1 MKYRFLIFCQL
12 LLVSLSAQK
21 VISGYVYNTQKEPL
35 IGATIRAIEKET
47 GVVSNQ
53 FGYFSMNLPSGKHTI
68 VASYLLYSTDSFG
81 IILQKDT
88 MIQFILRDIELKQ
101 VIISARQT
109 NAEKVLM
116 NVQQLSVEQIKKI
129 PSIAGE
135 TDIIKALSFLP
146 GVTNGSEGSSG
157 LFVRGGTPDQNLIL
171 LDDATVYNPNHLF
184 GFLSVFN
191 ADVVKHVEL
200 YKGGF
205 PARFGG
211 RIASVLD
218 VHLREGNTQRVK
230 SEISLGLISSRA
242 TIEGPLFGKKGSY
255 ILAGRASYLDI
266 FLLPVRLQYNS
277 GKRNDFFGY
286 RMNDVNFKAN
296 YEITKN
302 QRIFFGYYRGQDR
315 LDVFDRYGNMSSK
328 NTLSWGNQTF
338 TLRHIAAIKSDLFWK
353 NSLTYSNFKFYTL
366 ANSTETNDSLNT
378 VSKFGIN
385 SRISDIA
392 LKSEAEYTH
401 FKNHQIRAG
410 LEQRFFSFLPRSV
423 SLQYQDADTSFQ
435 SKSFDKVAAQ
445 ETAIFI
451 EDEWHPIKSLG
462 ISTGVRADLFR
473 GNNGVLFPY
482 LEPRLGVSYKL
493 FHSVALKAS
502 YGRFQQNIHLLS
514 NRSGSGFQNDIWVPT
529 VSKIPPQR
537 AQQYAIGTAIHL
549 SKPDIEFSIEAYYR
563 KMNHQID
570 YKEGISVQNNIQG
583 NWQNLIET
591 GGLGKS
597 YGLEFGIMKQTG
609 RLTTFG
615 GYTLSKST
623 RQFANINNGKAYPF
637 TYDFR
642 HNLSI
647 TANYQLSKKWD
658 FSVSHVWHTGQAFSF
673 PVASLNLPQN
683 FDLHDGGSLFLYRQ
697 KNNIRLPDYLR
708 TDIGFNYSKI
718 NKKGRTIGWNFSIY
732 NVFNRKNPYTAQI
745 ENTSVFNFETL
756 LSTYKPILKVKSFL
770 PILPSISYSFK
781 F

>member
-1 MKYRFLIFCQL
+1 MRYKFLVICQL
-12 LLVSLSAQK
+12 FLSSLSAQK

-35 IGATIRAIEKET
+35 IGVTIRAIDGRI

-68 VASYLLYSTDSFG
+68 VASYLLYSTDSLG
-81 IILQKDT
+81 INLHQDT
-88 MIQFILRDIELKQ
+88 VIQFFLRDIELKQ
-101 VIISARQT
+101 VTISARQT
-109 NAEKVLM
+109 NTEKVLM

-218 VHLREGNTQRVK
+218 VHLKEGNTQRRK
-230 SEISLGLISSRA
+230 GEISFGLISSRA

-266 FLLPVRLQYNS
+266 LLLPLRLQYNS
-277 GKRNDFFGY
+277 GKRSDYFGY

-296 YEITKN
+296 YEINRK
-302 QRIFFGYYRGQDR
+302 QRIFLGYYRGQDR
-315 LDVFDRYGNMSSK
+315 LDVFDKYGTSNSK
-328 NTLSWGNQTF
+328 NTLAWGNQTF
-338 TLRHIAAIKSDLFWK
+338 TLRHIAAVKSDLFWK
-353 NSLTYSNFKFYTL
+353 NSLTYSNFKYYTL
-366 ANSTETNDSLNT
+366 ANTKEIYDDLTT

-385 SRISDIA
+385 SRVSDIA
-392 LKSEAEYTH
+392 LKSEIEYTH
-401 FKNHQIRAG
+401 YKNHQIRAG
-410 LEQRFFSFLPRSV
+410 LEQHLFSFLPRAV

-435 SKSFDKVAAQ
+435 SKTVDRVAAQ
-445 ETAIFI
+445 ETAIFL

-462 ISTGVRADLFR
+462 ISAGVRADIFR
-473 GNNGVLFPY
+473 GKGVLFPY
-482 LEPRLGVSYKL
+482 LEPRLGISYKI
-493 FHSVALKAS
+493 SPSIALKAS

-514 NRSGSGFQNDIWVPT
+514 NRSSSGFQNDIWVPT

-537 AQQYAIGTAIHL
+537 AQQLAIGTAIHL

-570 YKEGISVQNNIQG
+570 YKEGISVQNNTQD

-591 GGLGKS
+591 GGFGKS
-597 YGLEFGIMKQTG
+597 YGLEFGVMKQTG
-609 RLTTFG
+609 RFTTFG
-615 GYTLSKST
+615 GYTLSKTT
-623 RQFANINNGKAYPF
+623 RQFANINGGKEFPF

-647 TANYQLSKKWD
+647 TANYRLSKKWD
-658 FSVSHVWHTGQAFSF
+658 FSMSHVWHTGQAFSF
-673 PVASLNLPQN
+673 PVASLDLPPN
-683 FDLHDGGSLFLYRQ
+683 FDLYGGGSLFLYKQ

-708 TDIGFNYSKI
+708 TDIGFNCSKE
-718 NKKGRTIGWNFSIY
+718 NRKGRIVGWNFGIY
-732 NVFNRKNPYTAQI
+732 NVFNRKNPYYAQI
-745 ENTSVFNFETL
+745 DNSGSFNRDTL
-756 LSTYKPILKVKSFL
+756 QYTYKPTLKVKSFL
-770 PILPSISYSFK
+770 PILPSISYSIK